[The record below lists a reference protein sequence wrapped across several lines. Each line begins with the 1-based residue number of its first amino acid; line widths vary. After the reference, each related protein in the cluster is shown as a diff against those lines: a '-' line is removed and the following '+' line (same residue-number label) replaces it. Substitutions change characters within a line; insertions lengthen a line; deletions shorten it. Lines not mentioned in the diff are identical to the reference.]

1 MGRYVWLV
9 VASILLLAGC
19 PTTSRRGVQPE
30 AVSFDHPDEAIK
42 AGGFMALAD
51 RRVFTAM
58 AFVNAAGYDEE
69 TPGFSMH
76 PVRIKVRQELAKR
89 LADKPEKLQAY
100 RSYCENVI
108 VGNVRVFGY
117 KSYILALIA
126 DYPFRRIRPD
136 HELGYPFTAK
146 ALRGLPQIL
155 NEFWVTV
162 NLGDIW
168 EQVKPD
174 YIAEI
179 RKYDVEKMQRQM
191 TFLWE
196 YLRMTRSNSPIVV
209 QIPDLLDHHL
219 GAMGAGYEQY
229 YYSVE
234 NPGNSTY
241 GLNIH
246 EYLHSV
252 VNPLVEAN
260 YPRFQAKLDA
270 YYMAGQD
277 APAVRDSYRQPVT
290 FAFECMVGALNRR
303 IGAKFENAPE
313 WTRLM
318 DGQVAQ
324 DTQEGLNLTLPF
336 YRLLAEF
343 EQSDKPFDEYLP
355 VMLANLPEHGR

>member
-1 MGRYVWLV
+1 
-9 VASILLLAGC
+9 
-19 PTTSRRGVQPE
+19 
-30 AVSFDHPDEAIK
+30 
-42 AGGFMALAD
+42 
-51 RRVFTAM
+51 
-58 AFVNAAGYDEE
+58 
-69 TPGFSMH
+69 
-76 PVRIKVRQELAKR
+76 
-89 LADKPEKLQAY
+89 
-100 RSYCENVI
+100 
-108 VGNVRVFGY
+108 
-117 KSYILALIA
+117 
-126 DYPFRRIRPD
+126 
-136 HELGYPFTAK
+136 
-146 ALRGLPQIL
+146 
-155 NEFWVTV
+155 
-162 NLGDIW
+162 
-168 EQVKPD
+168 
-174 YIAEI
+174 
-179 RKYDVEKMQRQM
+179 
-191 TFLWE
+191 
-196 YLRMTRSNSPIVV
+196 
-209 QIPDLLDHHL
+209 
-219 GAMGAGYEQY
+219 MGAGYEQY

-318 DGQVAQ
+318 EGQVAQ

-343 EQSDKPFDEYLP
+343 EQSGKPFDQFLP
-355 VMLANLPEHGR
+355 TMLKHLPEYGR